1 MSFFSYY
8 RLNLPAVRLE
18 NLPDASACHFQLQ
31 SSRDRMHV
39 KGFAVLEAVPLKT
52 P

>member
-1 MSFFSYY
+1 MSLFSCCQ
-8 RLNLPAVRLE
+8 LNLPAIRLE
-18 NLPDASACHFQLQ
+18 SLPGASACHFQLQ

-39 KGFAVLEAVPLKT
+39 KGFAVLEAVLLKT

>member
-1 MSFFSYY
+1 MSLFSCY

-18 NLPDASACHFQLQ
+18 SLPDASAYHFQLR
-31 SSRDRMHV
+31 SSRGRMRV
-39 KGFAVLEAVPLKT
+39 KGFAVLEAAQLKT